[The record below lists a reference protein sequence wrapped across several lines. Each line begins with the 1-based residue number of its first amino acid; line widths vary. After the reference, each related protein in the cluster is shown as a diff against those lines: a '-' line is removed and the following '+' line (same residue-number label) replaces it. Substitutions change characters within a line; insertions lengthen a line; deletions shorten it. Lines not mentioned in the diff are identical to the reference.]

1 MLASGGDV
9 PPGATEAGSRPGPSE
24 LVHPEDR
31 GALADLL
38 AQGQGATARLRL
50 GTPTAGWRPAR
61 FGVQPGTGP
70 DEQLLVAVALAE
82 PGPDGSN
89 GPADPPTSAGAVRGE
104 GEPVRIRRPEV
115 AAAIVAA
122 CPDLVT
128 VVDGTGRLLQPP
140 TGTGPLA
147 ALVQG
152 LSTLADLLERIHPE
166 DRPLVRLV
174 YSRLQTGEAEEIE
187 VRYRLLERA
196 GRWRVVESRGRAE
209 RDPEGRLRALVTLT
223 RDVTE
228 AVEAETRLRQATAEA
243 EAAGEARSELLS
255 RLSHELRTPLN
266 AVLGFAQLLALED
279 LEPEQAA
286 RVEAIGRAAAELAR
300 LVEDL
305 LDLARL
311 ETGRADLRPE
321 ALPVAEVL
329 EPLQRGLALTLRLD
343 PALPPVRA
351 DRRRLV
357 QVLHTLV
364 VALGGSEEVPVE
376 VWATPSADGRVR
388 LAVERAEAEDGAR
401 AGAVE
406 RRPVGPPAPA
416 GPARRS
422 VERVEDLP
430 VARLRDPST
439 RLALARYLL
448 QQMGGRLAIVGDPVV
463 RYELDLPAAS
473 PAGERPPT
481 RREPFA
487 APPGSASPTGT
498 TGRPAAE
505 VLVVGADPALLAALE
520 AVATHRPWVRVQ
532 RAGTERRLADLLAAH
547 PSARLVLLDLAA
559 LYGSSSG
566 QVSAALGDLDR
577 EAPTP
582 DPDRPGAPRRAAL
595 VGLGSDDAVGR
606 RLVRAGVLDAFLRL
620 PLDARALLELLD
632 GLWGDPVTSPP
643 APRPGTTQR
652 S

>member
-1 MLASGGDV
+1 V
-9 PPGATEAGSRPGPSE
+9 PPGATGAGSRPGPSE
-24 LVHPEDR
+24 LVHPEDQ

-70 DEQLLVAVALAE
+70 DEQLLVAVVLAE
-82 PGPDGSN
+82 PGPDGSSA
-89 GPADPPTSAGAVRGE
+89 PADPPTSAGAVRGV

-140 TGTGPLA
+140 TGTGLLA

-388 LAVERAEAEDGAR
+388 LAV
-401 AGAVE
+401 
-406 RRPVGPPAPA
+406 
-416 GPARRS
+416 
-422 VERVEDLP
+422 
-430 VARLRDPST
+430 
-439 RLALARYLL
+439 
-448 QQMGGRLAIVGDPVV
+448 
-463 RYELDLPAAS
+463 
-473 PAGERPPT
+473 
-481 RREPFA
+481 
-487 APPGSASPTGT
+487 
-498 TGRPAAE
+498 
-505 VLVVGADPALLAALE
+505 
-520 AVATHRPWVRVQ
+520 
-532 RAGTERRLADLLAAH
+532 
-547 PSARLVLLDLAA
+547 
-559 LYGSSSG
+559 
-566 QVSAALGDLDR
+566 
-577 EAPTP
+577 
-582 DPDRPGAPRRAAL
+582 
-595 VGLGSDDAVGR
+595 
-606 RLVRAGVLDAFLRL
+606 
-620 PLDARALLELLD
+620 
-632 GLWGDPVTSPP
+632 
-643 APRPGTTQR
+643 
-652 S
+652 